1 MLSEAV
7 FHMKFIFLTQSKV
20 WQCCQTLLPTYRTQH
35 RQAAMRSA
43 DAGVT
48 KLGLLFMNSQKVA
61 DGVFLSEIG
70 FYEFAKPGL
79 ATLALVGPDSLDGG
93 RSRIPAGRTLVT
105 QGLLW
110 ANEGLFLASKQ
121 IDFLAELIH
130 QKIQFCH
137 SFGVQLLCVLMA
149 GNLPYVGIDHVDA
162 GVQGMA

>member
-1 MLSEAV
+1 MLPD
-7 FHMKFIFLTQSKV
+7 LTAA
-20 WQCCQTLLPTYRTQH
+20 YRTQH

-93 RSRIPAGRTLVT
+93 RIPAGRTLVT

-110 ANEGLFLASKQ
+110 ANEGLFLASK
-121 IDFLAELIH
+121 
-130 QKIQFCH
+130 
-137 SFGVQLLCVLMA
+137 
-149 GNLPYVGIDHVDA
+149 
-162 GVQGMA
+162 

>member
-7 FHMKFIFLTQSKV
+7 FHMKFIFLTLSKV
-20 WQCCQTLLPTYRTQH
+20 WQCCQTLPSTYRVQH
-35 RQAAMRSA
+35 RQVVMRSVG
-43 DAGVT
+43 AGVT
-48 KLGLLFMNSQKVA
+48 KLRLLFVNSQKAA

-79 ATLALVGPDSLDGG
+79 AALALVGPDSLDGG
-93 RSRIPAGRTLVT
+93 RIPAGRTLVT
-105 QGLLW
+105 RGLLR

-121 IDFLAELIH
+121 TDFLAEFIH

>member
-1 MLSEAV
+1 
-7 FHMKFIFLTQSKV
+7 
-20 WQCCQTLLPTYRTQH
+20 
-35 RQAAMRSA
+35 
-43 DAGVT
+43 
-48 KLGLLFMNSQKVA
+48 MNSQKVA

-79 ATLALVGPDSLDGG
+79 ATLAHVGHDNLGKG
-93 RSRIPAGRTLVT
+93 RIPAGRTLVT
-105 QGLLW
+105 RGLLR

>member
-7 FHMKFIFLTQSKV
+7 FHMEFIFLTLSKV
-20 WQCCQTLLPTYRTQH
+20 WQCCQTLPSTYRVQH
-35 RQAAMRSA
+35 RQVVMRSA
-43 DAGVT
+43 GAGVT
-48 KLGLLFMNSQKVA
+48 QKAA

-93 RSRIPAGRTLVT
+93 RIPAGRTLIT
-105 QGLLW
+105 RGLLR

-121 IDFLAELIH
+121 IDFLAEFIH

-137 SFGVQLLCVLMA
+137 SSSSAYGLVRTHLPEDEQRGGAAPLC
-149 GNLPYVGIDHVDA
+149 HSRC
-162 GVQGMA
+162 

>member
-1 MLSEAV
+1 M
-7 FHMKFIFLTQSKV
+7 QS
-20 WQCCQTLLPTYRTQH
+20 
-35 RQAAMRSA
+35 
-43 DAGVT
+43 AGGDVT

-79 ATLALVGPDSLDGG
+79 AALAHIGPDSLDGG
-93 RSRIPAGRTLVT
+93 RIPAGRTLIT
-105 QGLLW
+105 RGLLW

-149 GNLPYVGIDHVDA
+149 GNLPHVGIDHVDA
-162 GVQGMA
+162 GMQGVVQFR

>member
-7 FHMKFIFLTQSKV
+7 FHMEFIFLTQSKV
-20 WQCCQTLLPTYRTQH
+20 WQCCQTLPPTYRVQH
-35 RQAAMRSA
+35 RQVVMRSA
-43 DAGVT
+43 GAGVT
-48 KLGLLFMNSQKVA
+48 KLRLLFVNSQKVA

-79 ATLALVGPDSLDGG
+79 AILAHVGPDSLDGG
-93 RSRIPAGRTLVT
+93 RIPAGRTLIT
-105 QGLLW
+105 RGLLW

-149 GNLPYVGIDHVDA
+149 GNLPHVGIYHVDA

>member
-1 MLSEAV
+1 
-7 FHMKFIFLTQSKV
+7 
-20 WQCCQTLLPTYRTQH
+20 
-35 RQAAMRSA
+35 
-43 DAGVT
+43 
-48 KLGLLFMNSQKVA
+48 MNSQKVA

-93 RSRIPAGRTLVT
+93 RIPAGRTLVT
-105 QGLLW
+105 RGLLR

-137 SFGVQLLCVLMA
+137 SFGVQHSLSAFGNVA
-149 GNLPYVGIDHVDA
+149 GSGIFIEIDFGCRAVRFDNAVKPYPRSVE
-162 GVQGMA
+162 

>member
-1 MLSEAV
+1 M
-7 FHMKFIFLTQSKV
+7 
-20 WQCCQTLLPTYRTQH
+20 
-35 RQAAMRSA
+35 
-43 DAGVT
+43 D
-48 KLGLLFMNSQKVA
+48 

-105 QGLLW
+105 RGLLR

-149 GNLPYVGIDHVDA
+149 DNLPHVGIYHVDA

>member
-1 MLSEAV
+1 
-7 FHMKFIFLTQSKV
+7 
-20 WQCCQTLLPTYRTQH
+20 
-35 RQAAMRSA
+35 
-43 DAGVT
+43 
-48 KLGLLFMNSQKVA
+48 MNSQKVA

-79 ATLALVGPDSLDGG
+79 ATLAHVGPDSLDGG
-93 RSRIPAGRTLVT
+93 RIPAGRTLIT
-105 QGLLW
+105 RGLLR

-149 GNLPYVGIDHVDA
+149 DNLPHVGIYHVDA

>member
-7 FHMKFIFLTQSKV
+7 FYVEFIFLTQSKV
-20 WQCCQTLLPTYRTQH
+20 WQCCQTLPPTYRVQH
-35 RQAAMRSA
+35 RQAVMRSVG
-43 DAGVT
+43 AGVT
-48 KLGLLFMNSQKVA
+48 KLRLLFVNSQKAA

-79 ATLALVGPDSLDGG
+79 AILAHVGPDSLDGG
-93 RSRIPAGRTLVT
+93 RIPAGRTLVT
-105 QGLLW
+105 RGLLR

-121 IDFLAELIH
+121 TDFLAEFIH

-149 GNLPYVGIDHVDA
+149 GNLPHVGIDHVDA

>member
-93 RSRIPAGRTLVT
+93 RIPTGRTLVT
-105 QGLLW
+105 RGLLR

-130 QKIQFCH
+130 QKIQLCH

-149 GNLPYVGIDHVDA
+149 GNLLYVGIDHVDA

>member
-1 MLSEAV
+1 
-7 FHMKFIFLTQSKV
+7 
-20 WQCCQTLLPTYRTQH
+20 
-35 RQAAMRSA
+35 
-43 DAGVT
+43 
-48 KLGLLFMNSQKVA
+48 MNSQKEA

-79 ATLALVGPDSLDGG
+79 ATLAHAGPDSLDGG
-93 RSRIPAGRTLVT
+93 RIPAGRTLVT

-149 GNLPYVGIDHVDA
+149 DNLPHVGIYHVDA

>member
-93 RSRIPAGRTLVT
+93 RIPAGRTLVT
-105 QGLLW
+105 RGLLR

-121 IDFLAELIH
+121 TDFLAEFIH
-130 QKIQFCH
+130 QKG
-137 SFGVQLLCVLMA
+137 SSVE
-149 GNLPYVGIDHVDA
+149 
-162 GVQGMA
+162 

>member
-1 MLSEAV
+1 
-7 FHMKFIFLTQSKV
+7 
-20 WQCCQTLLPTYRTQH
+20 
-35 RQAAMRSA
+35 
-43 DAGVT
+43 
-48 KLGLLFMNSQKVA
+48 MNSKKVT

-93 RSRIPAGRTLVT
+93 RIPAGRTLVT
-105 QGLLW
+105 RGLLR